1 MKKENTVLKVENRL
15 AALRLQEQKLQE
27 QMKETG
33 LRIRE
38 GATPVGLLKNA
49 VSGMFQDKNVFA
61 QTAKAALG
69 LGAGLALNTITRKQ
83 RRLSLLGKV
92 TGLAL
97 GAIITGIAGRKNK
110 KS

>member
-38 GATPVGLLKNA
+38 GATPVGLLKMLFP
-49 VSGMFQDKNVFA
+49 VCFRIRTF
-61 QTAKAALG
+61 L
-69 LGAGLALNTITRKQ
+69 RKRQ
-83 RRLSLLGKV
+83 KPPLV
-92 TGLAL
+92 
-97 GAIITGIAGRKNK
+97 
-110 KS
+110 

>member
-1 MKKENTVLKVENRL
+1 
-15 AALRLQEQKLQE
+15 
-27 QMKETG
+27 
-33 LRIRE
+33 
-38 GATPVGLLKNA
+38 
-49 VSGMFQDKNVFA
+49 
-61 QTAKAALG
+61 
-69 LGAGLALNTITRKQ
+69 LALNTITRKQ